1 MLFQAVLFDL
11 MFLIIPLFLFSGYI
25 LLVIGGTMDLKR
37 TEKVERS
44 MLFIIIGA
52 VGIISEVIMV
62 RIYYLVD
69 EIFNVGFEEYYTI
82 MIIIPSIISIITFG
96 VLIIILGKL
105 NIENFGKYLLISG
118 ILWTIYAVI
127 LLIINLG
134 SLFPF
139 PGPPPSIY
147 LAISILGLI
156 ILAFMIG
163 ARILFVIY
171 TAKIDNVVFLVSSI
185 ALLISSTTY
194 VIFSLLLTFI
204 P

>member
-1 MLFQAVLFDL
+1 MLFQAVLIHL
-11 MFLIIPLFLFSGYI
+11 MNLIILLSLFSGY
-25 LLVIGGTMDLKR
+25 LLVIIGGTMNLKR
-37 TEKVERS
+37 KEKVEKS
-44 MLFIIIGA
+44 ILFIIIGA
-52 VGIISEVIMV
+52 AGIIYEVI
-62 RIYYLVD
+62 RRQIYNLVD
-69 EIFNVGFEEYYTI
+69 EIIGLGFEEYYTI
-82 MIIIPSIISIITFG
+82 IFIIPNIISIITFG
-96 VLIIILGKL
+96 VLIIVLGKL
-105 NIENFGKYLLISG
+105 NSENSGKYLLISG

-194 VIFSLLLTFI
+194 VIFSLLLTFM

>member
-52 VGIISEVIMV
+52 AGIISEVIMV

-69 EIFNVGFEEYYTI
+69 TIFNVGFEEYITI
-82 MIIIPSIISIITFG
+82 RIIIPNIISIITFG
-96 VLIIILGKL
+96 VLIIVLGKL
-105 NIENFGKYLLISG
+105 NIKNFGKYLLISG
-118 ILWTIYAVI
+118 IFWTIYSVN
-127 LLIINLG
+127 LLIINLL
-134 SLFPF
+134 SIFPF
-139 PGPPPSIY
+139 PIPFSPIAY
-147 LAISILGLI
+147 NILVLI
-156 ILAFMIG
+156 MLAFMIG

-185 ALLISSTTY
+185 ALLISSATY
-194 VIFSLLLTFI
+194 VILSLYFI
-204 P
+204 FMP

>member
-82 MIIIPSIISIITFG
+82 IIIIPSIISIITFG
-96 VLIIILGKL
+96 LLIIVLGKL

-134 SLFPF
+134 SIFPF
-139 PGPPPSIY
+139 PGPPPSII
-147 LAISILGLI
+147 LAINILGLI

-171 TAKIDNVVFLVSSI
+171 TSKIDNVVFLVSSI